1 MQGTYFDD
9 CVQRMELKSCAVHPT
24 PLGLLVHIDLDLS
37 DIKHGRV
44 TGSSFGLI
52 LILGAPS
59 HLANVCHG
67 PGISGRPPRTAA
79 VTPETLPNLRRW
91 GFLLCV
97 CVCVC
102 VLKRELERCKQQT
115 STQAGPTTTR
125 PANCMFNKFLP
136 YRSRSGSDSDYA
148 VSHPKAFLP
157 ACSLKGV
164 IACHPQKPRPFVRN
178 SRTKVDLHV

>member
-9 CVQRMELKSCAVHPT
+9 CVLRMELKSCAVHPT

-102 VLKRELERCKQQT
+102 SRESWKDVSSKQAHK
-115 STQAGPTTTR
+115 QARRRLGQQI
-125 PANCMFNKFLP
+125 
-136 YRSRSGSDSDYA
+136 
-148 VSHPKAFLP
+148 
-157 ACSLKGV
+157 ACSTSFCPTAL
-164 IACHPQKPRPFVRN
+164 AL
-178 SRTKVDLHV
+178 DLTLTTPCLTQRLFCLHAHSKASSLAIHRSPGLL